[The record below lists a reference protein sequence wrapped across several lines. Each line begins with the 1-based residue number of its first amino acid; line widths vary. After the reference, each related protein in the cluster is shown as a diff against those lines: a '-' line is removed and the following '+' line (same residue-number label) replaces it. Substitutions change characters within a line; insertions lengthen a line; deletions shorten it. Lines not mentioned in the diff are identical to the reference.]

1 MRRSHSVV
9 FLAYDGFQLLDV
21 TGPAS
26 VFASANYIL
35 KHNAYDVSVVS
46 PDGGLVA
53 SNSGVAIASRALAR
67 VPAGRIGTFLVAGA
81 DESVIRAV
89 ITEPALRRWVPRCA
103 RRAQRFGSVCSGVF
117 LLAALGLLNGKRV
130 ATHWEACGQ
139 LAASFPALNVDS
151 DALYV
156 VDGKMWT
163 SAGVTT
169 GIDMAL
175 AMVER
180 DHGAALAGTVAK
192 RLVVYARRPGH
203 QSQFSAL
210 LSAQARAD
218 NPFSDLIDWMQNH
231 LGQTLDIPSLAA
243 RAGLAE
249 RSFYRKFLTT
259 TGKSPAQFVEALR
272 IDAARTLLTRNL
284 PIKAIAA
291 AIGLHPRRLN
301 AAFERRFG
309 MSPRLFR
316 EMHAISDSARSAR
329 RRHDAHTR

>member
-1 MRRSHSVV
+1 MRRSHSVA

-26 VFASANYIL
+26 VFASANYVL
-35 KHNAYDVSVVS
+35 KRNAYNVCVVS

-53 SNSGVAIASRALAR
+53 SNSGVALATRALAR
-67 VPAGRIGTFLVAGA
+67 APAGRIGTFLVAGA
-81 DESVIRAV
+81 DEPVIRTIIAE
-89 ITEPALRRWVPRCA
+89 TALRRWVPRWA
-103 RRAQRFGSVCSGVF
+103 HRAQRFGSVCSGVF
-117 LLAALGLLNGKRV
+117 LLAALGLLKGKRV

-139 LAASFPALNVDS
+139 LAASFPTLKVDA

-156 VDGKMWT
+156 IDGKVWT
-163 SAGVTT
+163 SAGVAT

-180 DHGAALAGTVAK
+180 DLGAALAGSVAK

-231 LGQTLDIPSLAA
+231 LGQTLDVPTLAA
-243 RAGLAE
+243 HAGLAE
-249 RSFYRKFLTT
+249 RSFYRKFLTA

-272 IDAARTLLTRNL
+272 LDAARTLLTRNL
-284 PIKAIAA
+284 PIKAVAA
-291 AIGLHPRRLN
+291 TVGLHPRRLN

-316 EMHAISDSARSAR
+316 DMHARSDRARSAPRSHDKHR
-329 RRHDAHTR
+329 R

>member
-1 MRRSHSVV
+1 MPKRCYSLPMRRSHSVV
-9 FLAYDGFQLLDV
+9 FLAYDGFQLLDL

-26 VFASANYIL
+26 VFAAANYIL
-35 KHNAYDVSVVS
+35 KRNAYDVSIVS
-46 PDGGLVA
+46 PKGGLVA
-53 SNSGVAIASRALAR
+53 SNSGVALATRTLAR
-67 VPAGRIGTFLVAGA
+67 LPPGRVDTLLVVGA
-81 DESVIRAV
+81 DEPVIRAIIHDPV
-89 ITEPALRRWVPRCA
+89 LLRWLLRWA
-103 RRAQRFGSVCSGVF
+103 GRAQRLGSVCSGAF
-117 LLAALGLLNGKRV
+117 LLAAFGLLKGKRV

-139 LAASFPALNVDS
+139 LAASFPALTVDG

-156 VDGKMWT
+156 VDGKVWT

-180 DHGAALAGTVAK
+180 DQGAALAGSVAK
-192 RLVVYARRPGH
+192 RLVIYARRPGH

-210 LSAQARAD
+210 LSAQVRAD

-231 LGQTLDIPSLAA
+231 LHQVLDVPTLAA

-249 RSFYRKFLTT
+249 RSFYRKFIAA
-259 TGKSPAQFVEALR
+259 TGVSPAQFVEALR
-272 IDAARTLLTRNL
+272 LDAARTLLTRRL
-284 PIKAIAA
+284 SIKAIAA
-291 AIGLHPRRLN
+291 AVGLHPRRLN

-316 EMHAISDSARSAR
+316 DVHARS
-329 RRHDAHTR
+329 